1 VTTQRA
7 ARSSRRHKGV
17 RLLVLADGRNVARW
31 NDPATRSLRQE
42 SLDRLGLTTE
52 RARTEWAVKKAAELV
67 KARYGLSLALTE
79 AEPLAI
85 GEAVERYNKSK
96 PVASATLSARK
107 VPLEAFVEFCG
118 RCGIRRLEELTI
130 RRLVPLR
137 EAIVNDSSRKE
148 STRNLTL
155 GIVAAF
161 LRWAN
166 ENENTPLLPLEKIRL
181 FARPIDQP
189 REAIRF
195 LRPNELRAVLAA
207 AVASDA
213 AGIRQR
219 RPVAGFV
226 LALFLTGARFAEVA
240 GLRWREVDFEAGEI
254 RLPAERVKTRT
265 ARSIPFAPT
274 PALGALLRA
283 LAAKGAAPDA
293 LVFDPLWHHPVW
305 RDHCARLQKEAGVAF
320 SPHTLRRT
328 AGTVLACAPGVFGG
342 ASAFLAA
349 KRLGHSVQVAERH
362 YAGAL
367 NGLPADARTLE
378 AAAGVED
385 LAQAIVDAEAA
396 R

>member
-1 VTTQRA
+1 MTAQRA
-7 ARSSRRHKGV
+7 PRSSRRHKGV

-31 NDPATRSLRQE
+31 NDPATRALRQE
-42 SLDRLGLTTE
+42 GLDRLGLTTE
-52 RARTEWAVKKAAELV
+52 RARTEWAVKKAAELE
-67 KARYGLSLALTE
+67 KARLALSLALNE
-79 AEPLAI
+79 AEPLSIEQALEGYGRAKPI
-85 GEAVERYNKSK
+85 AEATRN
-96 PVASATLSARK
+96 AR
-107 VPLEAFVEFCG
+107 VGGLRAFADFCA
-118 RCGIRRLEELTI
+118 RCGIRRLDELTI
-130 RRLVPLR
+130 KRLMPLR
-137 EAIVNDSSRKE
+137 ELIINDATRKE
-148 STRNLTL
+148 STRNQWL
-155 GIVAAF
+155 GVLSAF

-166 ENENTPLLPLEKIRL
+166 ENDNTPLLPLEKIRL

-195 LRPNELRAVLAA
+195 LRPHELRAVLAA

-226 LALFLTGARFAEVA
+226 LTLFLTGARFAEVV
-240 GLRWREVDFEAGEI
+240 GLRWREVDFAAGEI

-265 ARSIPFAPT
+265 ARAIPFSPT
-274 PALGALLRA
+274 PTLGELLRA
-283 LAAKGAAPDA
+283 KAAKGASPDD
-293 LVFDPLWHHPVW
+293 LVFAPVW
-305 RDHCARLQKEAGVAF
+305 HEGVWKDHLARLEKESGVAF
-320 SPHTLRRT
+320 GAHVLRRT
-328 AGTVLACAPGVFGG
+328 AGTLLACAPGVFGG

-385 LAQAIVDAEAA
+385 LAAAIVAAEAA